1 MAAFM
6 KLAVLLGVLVSPA
19 SPMETPTPPGNQNLD
34 LVSAID
40 EMQRANYFTFVTLI
54 NMASLGRKIQE
65 NVTFLMPNDRMLSR
79 TVMPQGTVFEFL
91 LRHSIPSPLLFD
103 YLEHIPTG
111 SIIPSSFPGYMLR
124 IINNGRRNFS
134 INNVKIISPNICME
148 GSSIRCHGIDGVLLP
163 TKMQENN
170 TTISPFPSCSSS
182 SPPAAVGRPS
192 APSFPSPTVPLGVL
206 NPTAAS
212 APRPSQPNASPQRS
226 GPSPWFSYGGMLKFL
241 VSCMMV
247 LIVASI

>member
-6 KLAVLLGVLVSPA
+6 KLAILLGALVSPA
-19 SPMETPTPPGNQNLD
+19 TPMETPSSSGNQNLD
-34 LVSAID
+34 LLGAIE

-54 NMASLGRKIQE
+54 NMASLGRKIQG

-79 TVMPQGTVFEFL
+79 TVMPQGSVFEFL

-111 SIIPSSFPGYMLR
+111 SIIPSSFPGYVLR

-134 INNVKIISPNICME
+134 INNVKIISPNICMA
-148 GSSIRCHGIDGVLLP
+148 GPSIRCHGIDGVLLP
-163 TKMQENN
+163 TKMKEND
-170 TTISPFPSCSSS
+170 TSTSPFPSCSSS
-182 SPPAAVGRPS
+182 SPPAAVGRPP

-206 NPTAAS
+206 DPTAAS

-226 GPSPWFSYGGMLKFL
+226 GPSTWFSNGGMLKFL
-241 VSCMMV
+241 VSCLMV
-247 LIVASI
+247 LIVGSI